1 MKIPI
6 TYNVRSLVARWKL
19 TLFAVSGLALVVGV
33 LVTLL
38 AMAAGFGMA
47 LRANG
52 RTDNAIVTQ
61 SGSLSELTSWIGRDP
76 ANRIAVDSRVQRNA
90 QGQPM
95 ASCEVVAVSNMTRN
109 TDGQPTNVTIRGVS
123 QAAFAVHDGIRITEG
138 RNFTPGRSEVI
149 VGQNIQNR
157 INGLRL
163 GSTAAMLGKKWQIV
177 GIFAAQGSGAFESE
191 VWSDYNLLLPIGH
204 PEAGCSCL
212 TMRLASADS
221 INGFSDQIQHDP
233 QMQVQ
238 MINERSYY
246 ERQAGPVKAAL
257 LALALIV
264 AGVMG
269 IGAAFGAMN
278 TMNGLVTARTREI
291 ATLRA
296 FGFSRI
302 SIVSGFL
309 FESILVALVG
319 GILGCLIVL
328 PLNGWMTATG
338 STASFSELAFALKF
352 TPLTTIIGLFFAVF
366 MGVIG
371 GFFPAL
377 RASWVPIS
385 AGLRQV

>member
-1 MKIPI
+1 
-6 TYNVRSLVARWKL
+6 
-19 TLFAVSGLALVVGV
+19 
-33 LVTLL
+33 
-38 AMAAGFGMA
+38 
-47 LRANG
+47 
-52 RTDNAIVTQ
+52 
-61 SGSLSELTSWIGRDP
+61 
-76 ANRIAVDSRVQRNA
+76 
-90 QGQPM
+90 
-95 ASCEVVAVSNMTRN
+95 MTRN

-123 QAAFAVHDGIRITEG
+123 QPAFAVHDGIRIKEG

-163 GSTAAMLGKKWQIV
+163 GSTVTMLGKKWQIV
-177 GIFAAQGSGAFESE
+177 GVFAAQGSGAFESE

-221 INGFSDQIQHDP
+221 INGFSDQLQHDP

-278 TMNGLVTARTREI
+278 TMNGLVTARTREV

-309 FESILVALVG
+309 FESILVALIG
-319 GILGCLIVL
+319 GILGCLIAL
-328 PLNGWMTATG
+328 PLNGWVTATG
-338 STASFSELAFALKF
+338 STASFSEIAFALKF

-371 GFFPAL
+371 GLFPAL

-385 AGLRQV
+385 VGLRQV